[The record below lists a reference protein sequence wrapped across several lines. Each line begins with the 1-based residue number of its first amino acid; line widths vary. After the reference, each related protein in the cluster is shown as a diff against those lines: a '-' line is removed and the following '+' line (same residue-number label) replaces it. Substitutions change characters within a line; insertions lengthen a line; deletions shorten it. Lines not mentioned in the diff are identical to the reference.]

1 MSGPIGQP
9 GRCEVDG
16 LRAVLFDMDGTLT
29 DSERLW
35 TIALER
41 VARSYGGTLSRSARE
56 AMVGQDIWNT
66 IDLLQAELGLRM
78 DPRRTAAEL
87 NSETKAV
94 FRAGLPFKPGA
105 RELLAAVRAAGLA
118 TALVTATHRPLVDI
132 AMHTLGGD
140 NFDVS
145 VAGDEVL
152 RNKPDPQP
160 YLRAVELLG
169 LDTRDCLA
177 IEDSPAGSASA
188 AAAGIPTLVVPSEM
202 PVPAGPGRVQATTL
216 AGLTVH
222 DLAEFRWGLLEP
234 APAG

>member
-1 MSGPIGQP
+1 MTIAA
-9 GRCEVDG
+9 GRSTRIHVDG
-16 LRAVLFDMDGTLT
+16 LRGVLFDMDGTLT

-41 VARSYGGTLSRSARE
+41 VARSHGGALSRSARE

-66 IDLLQAELGLRM
+66 IDLLHAELGLNV
-78 DPRRTAAEL
+78 DPRDTAAEL
-87 NSETKAV
+87 NAETEAV
-94 FRAGLPFKPGA
+94 FRAGLPFKSGA
-105 RELLAAVRAAGLA
+105 RELLAAVRSAGLA

-132 AMHTLGGD
+132 AMHTLGGC

-145 VAGDEVL
+145 VAGDEVR
-152 RNKPDPQP
+152 RNKPDPEP
-160 YLRAVELLG
+160 YRRAVELLG
-169 LDTRDCLA
+169 LDSRDCLA

-202 PVPAGPGRVQATTL
+202 PVPPGPGRIQATTL
-216 AGLTVH
+216 AGLTVD
-222 DLAEFRWGLLEP
+222 DLAEFRRGLLEP

>member
-1 MSGPIGQP
+1 MSGSTDRS
-9 GRCEVDG
+9 GRDEVDG
-16 LRAVLFDMDGTLT
+16 LRGVLFDMDGTLT

-41 VARSYGGTLSRSARE
+41 VARSHGGTLSRSARE

-66 IDLLQAELGLRM
+66 IDLLHAELGLTL

-87 NSETKAV
+87 NAETEVV

-132 AMHTLGGD
+132 AMHTLGAC

-145 VAGDEVL
+145 VAGDEVR
-152 RNKPDPQP
+152 RNKPDPEP
-160 YLRAVELLG
+160 YLRAIELLG
-169 LDTRDCLA
+169 LNTRDCLA

-202 PVPAGPGRVQATTL
+202 PVPAGPGRVQAPTL
-216 AGLTVH
+216 TGLTVR